1 MKTELKMKISPKT
14 ILISELI
21 NGFEDNEEEGVVGF
35 GGKLNIR
42 PQYQREFVYSPKQQ
56 EEVINSIFKGFPLNV
71 MYWVKNDDETYELL
85 DGQQRTLSI
94 CSYADGEFFVNL
106 NGTPKA
112 FPNLSENQAEQFLNY
127 PLQVYICENGTEDE
141 KLDWFEIINIAGEK
155 LTKQELRNATFPGPW
170 LSAVKRKFSKTNCV
184 AYRLGQNYVPG
195 NPIRQEI
202 LEKVLYWITNGGGD
216 DELKKYM
223 ATHQHDSNADAE
235 WQYFQMVI
243 SWIQM
248 LFPKYRKEMKG
259 LDWGLFY
266 NRYNNNTYSATALED
281 NIKRLMMDDDV
292 TSKKGIYEYVLSG
305 DERKLNIRSFT
316 DNMKREAYERQNGI
330 CPKCGNHFEITEMQ
344 GDHITP
350 WSQGGKTVAEN
361 CQMLC
366 ADCNR
371 RKSDN

>member
-1 MKTELKMKISPKT
+1 MQSELKMKISPKT
-14 ILISELI
+14 ILIRELI
-21 NGFEDNEEEGVVGF
+21 DGFEDNEEEGVVGF
-35 GGKLNIR
+35 SGKLNIR

-71 MYWVKNDDETYELL
+71 MYWVKNEDGTYELL

-94 CSYADGEFFVNL
+94 CSYAEGEFFVNL

-112 FPNLSENQAEQFLNY
+112 FPNLSKNQTEQFLNY
-127 PLQVYICENGTEDE
+127 PLQVYICENGTDDE

-155 LTKQELRNATFPGPW
+155 LTKQELRNAAFPGAW
-170 LSAVKRKFSKTNCV
+170 LSAAKRKFSKSNCV
-184 AYRLGQNYVPG
+184 AYKLGQDFVPG

-223 ATHQHDSNADAE
+223 AAHQHDTNADAE

-243 SWIQM
+243 SWIRM
-248 LFPKYRKEMKG
+248 LFPKYRREMKG

-266 NRYNNNTYSATALED
+266 NRFKNNTYSATALED
-281 NIKRLMMDDDV
+281 DIKRLMMDDDV

-316 DNMKREAYERQNGI
+316 DNMKREAYERQNGL
-330 CPKCGNHFEITEMQ
+330 CPKCGNHFEISEMQ

>member
-1 MKTELKMKISPKT
+1 MESELKMKISPKT
-14 ILISELI
+14 ILIRELI
-21 NGFEDNEEEGVVGF
+21 DGFEDNEEEGVVGF
-35 GGKLNIR
+35 SGKLNIR

-71 MYWVKNDDETYELL
+71 MYWVKNEDGTYELL

-94 CSYADGEFFVNL
+94 CSYAEGEFFVNL

-112 FPNLSENQAEQFLNY
+112 FPNLSKNQTEQFLNY
-127 PLQVYICENGTEDE
+127 PLQVYICENGTDDE

-155 LTKQELRNATFPGPW
+155 LTKQELRNAAFPGAW
-170 LSAVKRKFSKTNCV
+170 LSAAKRKFSKSNCV
-184 AYRLGQNYVPG
+184 AYKLGQDFVPG

-223 ATHQHDSNADAE
+223 AAHQHDTNADAE

-243 SWIQM
+243 SWIRM
-248 LFPKYRKEMKG
+248 LFPKYRREMKG

-266 NRYNNNTYSATALED
+266 NRFKNNTYSATALED
-281 NIKRLMMDDDV
+281 DIKRLMMDDDV

-316 DNMKREAYERQNGI
+316 DNMKREAYERQNGL
-330 CPKCGNHFEITEMQ
+330 CPKCGNHFEISEMQ

>member
-71 MYWVKNDDETYELL
+71 MYWVKNDDGTYELL

-94 CSYADGEFFVNL
+94 CSYAEGEFFVNF

-127 PLQVYICENGTEDE
+127 PLQVYICENGTDDE

-155 LTKQELRNATFPGPW
+155 LTKQELRNAAFPGPW
-170 LSAVKRKFSKTNCV
+170 LSAAKRKFSKSNCV
-184 AYRLGQNYVPG
+184 AYKLGQDYVPG

-216 DELKKYM
+216 EELKKYM
-223 ATHQHDSNADAE
+223 AAHQHDSNADAE
-235 WQYFQMVI
+235 WQYFQMVV
-243 SWIQM
+243 SWIRM
-248 LFPKYRKEMKG
+248 LFPKYRREMKG

-266 NRYNNNTYSATALED
+266 NRFKNNTYSATALED

>member
-1 MKTELKMKISPKT
+1 MQSELKMKISPKT
-14 ILISELI
+14 ILIRELI
-21 NGFEDNEEEGVVGF
+21 DGFEDNEEEGVVGF
-35 GGKLNIR
+35 SGKLNIR

-71 MYWVKNDDETYELL
+71 MYWVKNEDGTYELL

-94 CSYADGEFFVNL
+94 CSYAEGEFFVNL

-112 FPNLSENQAEQFLNY
+112 FPNLSKNQTEQFLNY
-127 PLQVYICENGTEDE
+127 PLQVYICENGTDDE

-155 LTKQELRNATFPGPW
+155 LTKQELRNAAFPGAW
-170 LSAVKRKFSKTNCV
+170 LSAAKRKFSKSNCV
-184 AYRLGQNYVPG
+184 AYKLGQDFVPG

-223 ATHQHDSNADAE
+223 AAHQHDTNADAE

-243 SWIQM
+243 SWIRM
-248 LFPKYRKEMKG
+248 LFPKYRREMKG

-266 NRYNNNTYSATALED
+266 NRFKNNTYSATALED

-305 DERKLNIRSFT
+305 DERKLNIRAFT

-330 CPKCGNHFEITEMQ
+330 CPKCGKHFEISEMQ

-366 ADCNR
+366 
-371 RKSDN
+371 

>member
-1 MKTELKMKISPKT
+1 MQTELKMKISPKT
-14 ILISELI
+14 ILIRELI
-21 NGFEDNEEEGVVGF
+21 DGFEDNEEEGVVGF

-71 MYWVKNDDETYELL
+71 MYWVKNDDDTYELL

-94 CSYADGEFFVNL
+94 CSYAEGEFFVNIK
-106 NGTPKA
+106 GTPKA
-112 FPNLSENQAEQFLNY
+112 FTNLSENQVEQFLNY
-127 PLQVYICENGTEDE
+127 PLQIYICENGTDDE

-155 LTKQELRNATFPGPW
+155 LTKQELRNAAFPGPW
-170 LSAVKRKFSKTNCV
+170 LSAAKRKFSKSNCV
-184 AYRLGQNYVPG
+184 AYKLGQEYVPG

-202 LEKVLYWITNGGGD
+202 LEKVLSWITNGGGD
-216 DELKKYM
+216 DEIKKYM
-223 ATHQHDSNADAE
+223 AKHQHDTNADTE
-235 WQYFQMVI
+235 WQYFQLVI
-243 SWIQM
+243 AWIKTI
-248 LFPKYRKEMKG
+248 FPKYRREMKG

-266 NRYNNNTYSATALED
+266 NRFKNNTYSASVLEEE
-281 NIKRLMMDDDV
+281 IKRLMMDDDV
-292 TSKKGIYEYVLSG
+292 TSKKGIYEYLLSG

-316 DNMKREAYERQNGI
+316 DNMKREAYERQNGV
-330 CPKCGNHFEITEMQ
+330 CPKCGKHFEITEMQ
-344 GDHITP
+344 GDHIKP
-350 WSQGGKTVAEN
+350 WSQGGKTIAEN

>member
-1 MKTELKMKISPKT
+1 MQTELKMKIFPKT
-14 ILISELI
+14 ILIRELI
-21 NGFEDNEEEGVVGF
+21 DGFEDNEEEGVVGF

-71 MYWVKNDDETYELL
+71 MYWVKNDDDTYELL

-94 CSYADGEFFVNL
+94 CSYAMGDFIVKIKGNSR
-106 NGTPKA
+106 GIA
-112 FPNLSENQAEQFLNY
+112 NLSENQLEQFLNY
-127 PLQVYICENGTEDE
+127 PLQVYICENGTDDE

-155 LTKQELRNATFPGPW
+155 LTKQELRNAAYPGPW
-170 LSAVKRKFSKTNCV
+170 LSEAKRKFSKSNCV
-184 AYRLGQNYVPG
+184 AYKLGQNYVPG
-195 NPIRQEI
+195 SPIRQEI
-202 LEKVLYWITNGGGD
+202 LEKVLSWITDGGGE
-216 DELKKYM
+216 DEIKKYM
-223 ATHQHDSNADAE
+223 AAHQHDTNADAE

-243 SWIQM
+243 AWIKTI
-248 LFPKYRKEMKG
+248 FPKYRKEMKG

-266 NRYNNNTYSATALED
+266 NRFKNYTYSASVLED
-281 NIKRLMMDDDV
+281 EIKRLMMDDDV
-292 TSKKGIYEYVLSG
+292 TSKKGIYEYLLSG

-344 GDHITP
+344 GDHIKP
-350 WSQGGKTVAEN
+350 WSQGGKTIAEN